1 MDQTYANA
9 NAFFSNWKIY
19 PGKADVLN
27 FPKMLLFSMLQ
38 IFKTKLGLVKV
49 WKNFAT
55 NVFKSR
61 KIVKFCVKKAFLKN
75 IYIVINSFIKFKQG
89 AILRWAI
96 LTFT

>member
-38 IFKTKLGLVKV
+38 VFKTKLGLVKV

-75 IYIVINSFIKFKQG
+75 IVINSFIKFKQG
-89 AILRWAI
+89 AILRWVI